1 MKTSWVTVEQLAA
14 ALQLS
19 VVSIRRAYRNGEI
32 PVKRIL
38 RMVRFDLAKV
48 KQAMQ
53 RNGQDRT
60 RRVTT
65 KTEAP
70 RATAGKRRRRAK
82 PNSPRSVKRGR
93 NFHGS

>member
-32 PVKRIL
+32 PVERIL

-65 KTEAP
+65 KTAAP
-70 RATAGKRRRRAK
+70 LATAGNRRRRAQPK
-82 PNSPRSVKRGR
+82 APAR
-93 NFHGS
+93 